1 MERDGS
7 APAASSGARPR
18 GAWPWIVAALAL
30 TSVITGSIA
39 IALVVWPGASVEEPS
54 AAAALVPEPAAPP
67 EPLFDPALMEVE
79 AVPEAPE
86 ENEPAAPEPAEP
98 IARRARRARELAP
111 ASAPP
116 VAPPSAPPPSIPPP
130 SAGGPPAGVQDAVAH
145 MGRSDW
151 RGCIRAARAAPR
163 SPEILGARMS
173 CALRAE
179 DHDELRATCRELRAH
194 YPSHPQTQS
203 CASILRGYG
212 LEP

>member
-7 APAASSGARPR
+7 ASPAPGR

-30 TSVITGSIA
+30 TCVITGGIA
-39 IALVVWPGASVEEPS
+39 IALVVWPVARVEEPS
-54 AAAALVPEPAAPP
+54 AAAAIVIPEPAAPP

-86 ENEPAAPEPAEP
+86 ENAPVAPEPAEP
-98 IARRARRARELAP
+98 IARRARRARELTP
-111 ASAPP
+111 SSAPP
-116 VAPPSAPPPSIPPP
+116 LTTPSAPPSSVPPP

-179 DHDELRATCRELRAH
+179 DHDELRATCREMRAH